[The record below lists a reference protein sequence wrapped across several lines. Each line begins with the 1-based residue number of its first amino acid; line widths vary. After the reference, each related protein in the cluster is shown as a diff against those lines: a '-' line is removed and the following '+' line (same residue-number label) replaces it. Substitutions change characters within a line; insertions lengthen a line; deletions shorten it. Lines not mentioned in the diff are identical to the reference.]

1 MINHLAGDSMIPRE
15 PKNKLKVPKRYK
27 QKIGMLIKN
36 HKLNSTDFSWSFL
49 ESDNTP
55 DSLIEKLTYQ
65 PSEYY
70 FIFDVWGTEIEGS
83 YSPAKAKIFENYQS
97 ADMEDVLNHVFLWLA
112 AISNE
117 ISSKDPW
124 DELTKY
130 QIPENVELSKEVLNT
145 SFNTRERDQLVNG
158 IRDVQKY
165 LNQHIKQTS
174 EQSEYVRERLDYL
187 VESLDNLGRRNWYD
201 ICVSVLM
208 HISMNLVLTP
218 QNILAVWNILRES
231 LQGIIHLIP

>member
-1 MINHLAGDSMIPRE
+1 
-15 PKNKLKVPKRYK
+15 
-27 QKIGMLIKN
+27 
-36 HKLNSTDFSWSFL
+36 
-49 ESDNTP
+49 
-55 DSLIEKLTYQ
+55 
-65 PSEYY
+65 
-70 FIFDVWGTEIEGS
+70 
-83 YSPAKAKIFENYQS
+83 
-97 ADMEDVLNHVFLWLA
+97 MEDVLNHVFLWLA